1 MQLNLFKVIIGM
13 ILGFAI
19 VLAVTGEIQ
28 WGVLASLFIGV
39 AGFKWI
45 RIKKQEANDEI
56 EFDERVNNNIKK
68 YSFQAFSIC
77 NLLLLVYL
85 LFSSQILKADQISVN
100 YLILYLSTT
109 FVLAFYIVPILASK
123 K

>member
-1 MQLNLFKVIIGM
+1 MQLNFLKVIIGM
-13 ILGFAI
+13 ILGFAG
-19 VLAVTGEIQ
+19 VLAITGGIQ
-28 WGVLASLFIGV
+28 WGALAGFFIGV

-68 YSFQAFSIC
+68 YSLQAFSIC

-85 LFSSQILKADQISVN
+85 LFSSQILKTDKIDVN

-109 FVLAFYIVPILASK
+109 FVFAFYIIPALASK